1 MMPRMRMRSSL
12 DRIMSEKK
20 HFVNLIPKGL
30 RITAKVKV
38 KGFDSFTQL
47 MAFQVAQ
54 EAWV

>member
-1 MMPRMRMRSSL
+1 
-12 DRIMSEKK
+12 MSEKK

-30 RITAKVKV
+30 RITAKVK
-38 KGFDSFTQL
+38 GFDSFTQL

>member
-1 MMPRMRMRSSL
+1 MRSSL